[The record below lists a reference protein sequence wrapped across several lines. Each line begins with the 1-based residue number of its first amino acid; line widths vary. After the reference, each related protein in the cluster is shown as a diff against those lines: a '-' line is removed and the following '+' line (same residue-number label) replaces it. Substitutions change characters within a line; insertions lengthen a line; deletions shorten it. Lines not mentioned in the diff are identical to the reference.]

1 MLIFTATNILSV
13 PLKFVLR
20 LHALVFVRQEVIFDG
35 CDYSILGY
43 FSVSL
48 AGKDNKAADIIL
60 KSRK

>member
-1 MLIFTATNILSV
+1 MSLL
-13 PLKFVLR
+13 
-20 LHALVFVRQEVIFDG
+20 ALVFVDWMYNRQEVIFDG

-48 AGKDNKAADIIL
+48 AGKDNKTTEIIL